1 MDLLRWWSTPP
12 VANRARALLGRH
24 GCSVRRPGRARSLQV
39 GGDPAAP
46 ATDYDLACDVEGA
59 LGVIPVGSGDFPLD
73 TDVQAAIRGIELRL
87 EHPDGTVVR
96 ARM

>member
-1 MDLLRWWSTPP
+1 
-12 VANRARALLGRH
+12 
-24 GCSVRRPGRARSLQV
+24 
-39 GGDPAAP
+39 
-46 ATDYDLACDVEGA
+46 LACDVEGA